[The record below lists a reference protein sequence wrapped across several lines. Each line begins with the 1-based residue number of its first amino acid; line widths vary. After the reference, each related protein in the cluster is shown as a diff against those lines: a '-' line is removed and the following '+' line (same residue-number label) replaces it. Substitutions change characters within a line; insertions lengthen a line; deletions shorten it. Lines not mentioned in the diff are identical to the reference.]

1 MEEKTCLNIQPI
13 NIEDK
18 FGELTFKPGFEYQVD
33 IYPLF
38 SCVYNNGG
46 WKDYFFFSNHE
57 FNKYFQII
65 D

>member
-1 MEEKTCLNIQPI
+1 MQERTCQCVETI

-18 FGELTFKPGFEYQVD
+18 FGKLTFKQGFEYQVD

-46 WKDYFFFSNHE
+46 WNDYYFFPSHQ
-57 FNKYFQII
+57 FNNYFKII
-65 D
+65 N